1 MTASGRRGR
10 AEATIGAPVLSTGGR
25 RRDRSG
31 ARARARARDL
41 ERAER
46 GVGARRVPHRAVAG
60 RARLLLRPPRPR
72 RAARRNGGR
81 AHDRGARG
89 GAGRRGRRRCTPRA
103 ASRRSRSSPSAARL
117 GLPTS
122 ATHGLI
128 GGLAGAGLA
137 AGGVH
142 AVNWG
147 GFDGFHPVGVVGAL
161 AVLVLS
167 PIVGLAAGWASRRV
181 AVRALSRGTRRM
193 LGPVR
198 GGIWVSAG
206 AVALS
211 RRDERRTEGDGRRR
225 DDAARDRARST
236 ASRSRSSVRW
246 SVALVF
252 ALGTVV
258 GGGRV
263 VRRVGRGYFRPTPVD
278 SLASQ
283 TSAAAVILGSTRRR
297 RARQHLDGR
306 DRRRRRRRRRPPP
319 AARALGRRR
328 GHDLRLGPDHPRL
341 RDSRR
346 GALSR
351 VRVW

>member
-1 MTASGRRGR
+1 MEVVAIGAALGLALVLGISSAPNAASALVASRTAPWRVALGYSFVLHALGALLGGTAVALTIAGLVAVPDDEVAAVYASGCF
-10 AEATIGAPVLSTGGR
+10 ATISFVA
-25 RRDRSG
+25 
-31 ARARARARDL
+31 
-41 ERAER
+41 
-46 GVGARRVPHRAVAG
+46 VG
-60 RARLLLRPPRPR
+60 
-72 RAARRNGGR
+72 
-81 AHDRGARG
+81 
-89 GAGRRGRRRCTPRA
+89 
-103 ASRRSRSSPSAARL
+103 ARL

-147 GFDGFHPVGVVGAL
+147 GFHGIHPVGVVGAL

-167 PIVGLAAGWASRRV
+167 PVVGLAAGWASRRV

-211 RRDERRTEGDGRRR
+211 DGTN
-225 DDAARDRARST
+225 DGQKAMGVAATTLLATGAIDT
-236 ASRSRSSVRW
+236 FEIPPSVRW

-283 TSAAAVILGSTRRR
+283 ASAAAVILGATAVGAPVSTSTVVTS
-297 RARQHLDGR
+297 AVVGVGA
-306 DRRRRRRRRRPPP
+306 DR
-319 AARALGRRR
+319 
-328 GHDLRLGPDHPRL
+328 HPRHVRWAGVADTISAWFL
-341 RDSRR
+341 TVPVCAIL
-346 GALSR
+346 GALLYLCASL
-351 VRVW
+351 VS